1 MLIKRGT
8 ENGTEWN
15 TENVSFSVPRFS
27 NTHLCCKMKVKVN
40 YVYHI
45 SKEPDVHDK
54 EEYLSLKNA
63 YFSNVQVEMIFIRG
77 RQIHFCKFHDVQLR
91 GCGGQAM

>member
-1 MLIKRGT
+1 MFT
-8 ENGTEWN
+8 TW
-15 TENVSFSVPRFS
+15 
-27 NTHLCCKMKVKVN
+27 
-40 YVYHI
+40 HI

-77 RQIHFCKFHDVQLR
+77 RQIHFCKFHGELNKS
-91 GCGGQAM
+91 M

>member
-1 MLIKRGT
+1 MLQNESK
-8 ENGTEWN
+8 
-15 TENVSFSVPRFS
+15 SK
-27 NTHLCCKMKVKVN
+27 LCLP
-40 YVYHI
+40 

-77 RQIHFCKFHDVQLR
+77 RQIHVCKFHGELR
-91 GCGGQAM
+91 KSM